1 MVKHIFSPTFF
12 QFTNRRIGR
21 RIFGKI
27 QTYLYVTP
35 VYAFIALFVAY
46 PVVFL
51 LVFSLFDVPLN
62 LKYTFVGLMNF
73 ERLSRD
79 PKFFKT
85 FIPAIVFVGG
95 SVAGQN
101 GFGFFLALL
110 LNRKVKG
117 VDFLRAVFIMPWL
130 ISDLIL
136 GYMFLILFDAHG
148 TINEILKTFGLQR
161 VEWLMNTDL
170 TIWIVTLANI
180 WKSSCIVMAMHSS
193 GLQSISEELYE
204 AAHVD
209 GASLWRR
216 FQFITLPL
224 MRPFIALSLI
234 ITTVATF
241 NYFGVIYIITY
252 GGPLDSTTVPAFY
265 MYRWALEW
273 GQLGYAST
281 IGVFI
286 LIINIIFTAAYV
298 KILLR

>member
-1 MVKHIFSPTFF
+1 MSVG
-12 QFTNRRIGR
+12 NARRILR
-21 RIFGKI
+21 NF

-46 PVVFL
+46 PILFL
-51 LVFSLFDVPLN
+51 LIFSFFDVPLN
-62 LKYTFVGLMNF
+62 LKYTFVGLSNF
-73 ERLSRD
+73 ERLFRD
-79 PKFFKT
+79 PEFFET
-85 FIPAIVFVGG
+85 FVPAIIFVGG

-101 GFGFFLALL
+101 GFGFLLALL

-117 VDFLRAVFIMPWL
+117 TGFLRAVFIMPWL

-148 TINEILKTFGLQR
+148 TVNEIFKALGSQR
-161 VEWLMNTDL
+161 IEWLMSTEL
-170 TIWIVTLANI
+170 AIWIVTLANI

-209 GASLWRR
+209 GASLWGR
-216 FQFITLPL
+216 FHFITLPL
-224 MRPFIALSLI
+224 MKPFIALSLI

-241 NYFGVIYIITY
+241 NYFGLIYVVTY

-273 GQLGYAST
+273 GRLGYASA
-281 IGVFI
+281 IGVF
-286 LIINIIFTAAYV
+286 LIFINIILTAVYV
-298 KILLR
+298 KLLLR